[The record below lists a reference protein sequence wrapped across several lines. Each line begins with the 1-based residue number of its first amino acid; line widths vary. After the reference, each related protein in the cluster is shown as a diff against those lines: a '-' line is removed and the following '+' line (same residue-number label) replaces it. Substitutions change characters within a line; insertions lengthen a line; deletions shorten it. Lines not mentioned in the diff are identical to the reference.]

1 MGVRGYKSSICLS
14 GSKTTMLEARRASG
28 NVNKHM
34 DYSGLGLPLA
44 WNRDTERDGPYKN
57 HQPLLSLF
65 GYGI

>member
-1 MGVRGYKSSICLS
+1 
-14 GSKTTMLEARRASG
+14 MLEARKASG
-28 NVNKHM
+28 KINKHM
-34 DYSGLGLPLA
+34 DYTGLDLPLA